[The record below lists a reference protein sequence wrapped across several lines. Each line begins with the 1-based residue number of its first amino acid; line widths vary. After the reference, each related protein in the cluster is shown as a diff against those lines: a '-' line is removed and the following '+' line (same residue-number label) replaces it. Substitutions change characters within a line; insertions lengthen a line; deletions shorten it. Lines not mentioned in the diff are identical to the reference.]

1 MRSKFSK
8 PESLFVMVLALLAGT
23 APAHGQDA
31 EQLLDQLRGKAGAPN
46 RSAAQLTEA
55 YQKAIDYLLP
65 RMSADD
71 VESRYDYQI
80 MFQDLGSHAARSGAE
95 LERETLAK
103 VMIKNLQE
111 AQMPATVRHWFVLQL
126 ERIGKG
132 ESVPG
137 LAKLMAD
144 EDKHLRDYAR
154 RALEKN
160 PDPSATE
167 ALLKELAGAED
178 SSWKIGLIN
187 SLGQRKA
194 QTAIEPIARALD
206 SSDPKVAIAAAS
218 ALGNI
223 GGPESGRALVGVLN
237 KREASVLSLQAAYG
251 LVDIAQELARQKNY
265 SDAAQIYEFLYE
277 GATKRV
283 REPDDFNP
291 FSIRTAAING
301 LAVSAPGKLAD
312 LIVDIVQDDDPK
324 VRAAAVQA
332 ARLAPTKAPMEAL
345 CGQLPDLDPFYQIQV
360 LGLIAD
366 RGDLSH
372 VKYAKQAL
380 ASGDESVGVAAVE
393 ALTAIGTDTGAEA
406 LMAVAIDG
414 QGATQEAAR
423 NGLALMIGPRVEETI
438 AARAASSD
446 AKARTV
452 AIGLLGRR
460 RMPGATETL
469 LRYAADGSD
478 DIRAA
483 SFKALVDV
491 ADLVD
496 VEALAGLVV
505 KIKGR
510 SVRRNG
516 VAALRAA
523 LGKATDKDA
532 AAKILVS
539 QMKASDAEAK
549 VTLLTC
555 LDALG
560 GPVAVATVVD
570 AAESSDETFRDA
582 AIRTLANWRDYEAT
596 EPLLKIAAK
605 SETSLTHYVLAMRG
619 ALRLI
624 GTSEAAPLEDRV
636 TVCFYA
642 FDHARRDIEKKL
654 AVATMGSLP
663 SPKVAERLLELARD
677 ESVKTE
683 AGMAAVD
690 LAGRTL
696 RSDRQA
702 ARELAEKVRALNISD
717 EVNRRA
723 DAIIRGRRR
732 R

>member
-1 MRSKFSK
+1 MRRKFSK
-8 PESLFVMVLALLAGT
+8 AENLAVMAVALLAVA
-23 APAHGQDA
+23 APAHAQDT
-31 EQLLDQLRGKAGAPN
+31 EQLLDQLRGKTDAPN
-46 RSAAQLTEA
+46 RSTAQLTEA

-80 MFQDLGSHAARSGAE
+80 MFQDLGSHAARPGAE
-95 LERETLAK
+95 RERETLAK
-103 VMIKNLQE
+103 VVIKNLQE
-111 AQMPATVRHWFVLQL
+111 AKMPATVRHWFVLQL

-132 ESVPG
+132 ESVPA

-144 EDKHLRDYAR
+144 EGTHLRDYAR

-167 ALLKELAGAED
+167 ALRKELAGAED
-178 SSWKIGLIN
+178 SSWKIGLVN
-187 SLGQRKA
+187 SLGLRKA
-194 QTAIEPIARALD
+194 QAAIEPIAQALE
-206 SSDPKVAIAAAS
+206 SPNPKVAVAAAS

-237 KREASVLSLQAAYG
+237 QREASALSLQSAHG
-251 LVDIAQELARQKNY
+251 LIDIAQELARQKNY
-265 SDAAQIYEFLYE
+265 SDAAQIYQFLYE

-301 LAVSAPGKLAD
+301 LAVSAPSKLAGM
-312 LIVDIVQDDDPK
+312 IGEVMQDDDPK
-324 VRAAAVQA
+324 VGAVAVQA
-332 ARLAPTKAPMEAL
+332 ARLAPTKEPMEAL
-345 CGQLPDLDPFYQIQV
+345 CGQLADLDPYYQIQV

-380 ASGDESVGVAAVE
+380 VSSDESVRVAAVE

-406 LMAVAIDG
+406 LMAVAIHG
-414 QGATQEAAR
+414 QGATREAAR
-423 NGLALMIGPRVEETI
+423 NGLALMVGPRVEEMI
-438 AARAASSD
+438 AAQAASGD
-446 AKARTV
+446 GDARTM

-469 LRYAADGSD
+469 LRYAAEGSE

-483 SFKALVDV
+483 SFKALADV

-496 VEALAGLVV
+496 VEALAALVV
-505 KIKGR
+505 KVENR
-510 SVRRNG
+510 SVRRSG

-532 AAKILVS
+532 AAEILVG
-539 QMKASDAEAK
+539 QMKASDTEAR

-560 GPVAVATVVD
+560 GAVAVATVVD
-570 AAESSDETFRDA
+570 AAEASDEALRDA
-582 AIRTLANWRDYEAT
+582 AVRTLSNWRDYEAT
-596 EPLLKIAAK
+596 EALLRIAAK

-624 GTSEAAPLEDRV
+624 GTSESAPLDDRV
-636 TVCFYA
+636 TLCFYA

-683 AGMAAVD
+683 AGMAAVE
-690 LAGRTL
+690 LAGRAL

-702 ARELAEKVRALNISD
+702 AREFAGKVRALNISD